1 MNITV
6 DKFMDASET
15 EKLVGL
21 RIEYNGS
28 TLIADKRVTIV
39 DGKTKEQYVS
49 DAYNA
54 ALDEINAWKED
65 LGTIGRTFDPSTGTF
80 VSEGE

>member
-6 DKFMDASET
+6 DKFTDASET

-28 TLIADKRVTIV
+28 TLIADKLIAISS
-39 DGKTKEQYVS
+39 GKTKEQYVS
-49 DAYNA
+49 DAYTA

-65 LGTIGRTFDPSTGTF
+65 LGTVGRTFDPSTGTF
-80 VSEGE
+80 T